1 MLNDKNREPFSSID
15 YLRFEKVLKLA
26 EQLKHWNVS
35 MNTYSSRVMRFLSDT
50 SNALNV
56 TSTGLVSLIKQ
67 ILDHGFS
74 YVFPGNFQ
82 SD

>member
-1 MLNDKNREPFSSID
+1 M
-15 YLRFEKVLKLA
+15 LKLA
-26 EQLKHWNVS
+26 EQFKHWNVS
-35 MNTYSSRVMRFLSDT
+35 MNTYSSRVMRFMSDT

-67 ILDHGFS
+67 ILDHNFS